1 MKNTTRSIY
10 DELIIKHPA
19 LDCCKEE
26 VLKAFEIAKKTY
38 EDGGKVLVCG
48 NGGSA
53 ADSEHIVGELMKG
66 FLKKRPIA
74 EDKKAELKACAE
86 LDDELLSKLQRGLPA
101 VSLVSICALNSAFA
115 NDVDPELMYAQSLYA
130 LGKEGDV
137 LIAISTSGNAKN
149 VLAAAKVARALKMRV
164 IALTGEGRGAL
175 GEVADIVIAVPE
187 RETYKVQELHLPV
200 YHAICAEVEEYFF
213 EA

>member
-1 MKNTTRSIY
+1 LKHIEILTERYESLKMCEN
-10 DELIIKHPA
+10 EIKSAIDA
-19 LDCCKEE
+19 L
-26 VLKAFEIAKKTY
+26 VSSY
-38 EDGGKVLVCG
+38 ENGGKLLLCG
-48 NGGSA
+48 NGGSC
-53 ADSEHIVGELMKG
+53 ADCDHIVGELMKG

-74 EDKKAELKACAE
+74 EDKKAQLKACAE
-86 LDDELLSKLQRGLPA
+86 LDDELLSKLQGGLPA
-101 VSLVSICALNSAFA
+101 VSLPSICALNSAFA
-115 NDVDPELMYAQSLYA
+115 NDVDPTLMYAQSLYA
-130 LGKEGDV
+130 LGREGDV

-164 IALTGEGRGAL
+164 IALTGEGGGAL